1 VDKIFDLA
9 DFDKYREDN
18 RLEVKKA
25 KGGLPLSLW
34 DTYSAMCNTYGGVII
49 CGVQERDDKS
59 WFTTGLKDV
68 SSLKKAFWDT
78 INNSQKVSINLL
90 TEDDVQDYEV
100 DGDVILVINVP
111 RAPREE
117 RPVYLNDNFMR
128 GSFKRNYEGDY
139 HCTPRE
145 VKAMLRDQANETP
158 DMKVLE
164 DLEISDL
171 DADTVRAYRIR
182 YDTRHEDSA
191 WTRLSDEEFLVQI
204 GGASRNARD
213 GKVHPTAAGL
223 LMFGQEYLIMR
234 EFPDYFLDFR
244 EKLDPSVRWTDRVQT
259 QSGDWPGNVYGFFT
273 TVYRKITADF
283 KRPFMTDGPYRVEE
297 TPKHLAVREAIA
309 NCLVNADYFQAWA
322 VVIERYPDKIVLSNP
337 GTIMAGKEQMLKG
350 GVSEPRNRVMLKM
363 FNLIGVGEHA
373 GSGVPEILE
382 VWKNEKLD
390 PPFVEEQFGPTRPD
404 RTTLTLPLVSSNL
417 GTQTEGIPPVI
428 PPAIPP
434 VDATDEGLSVDDKI
448 VKFCAEAKSIR
459 EIMEYLGY
467 KDKKTVRKYLH
478 PLIDSGR
485 ISMTIPENPNTPNQ
499 KYVSIK

>member
-1 VDKIFDLA
+1 MDKIFNLA

-100 DGDVILVINVP
+100 DGDVIFVINVP

-204 GGASRNARD
+204 GGAARNARD

-223 LMFGQEYLIMR
+223 LMFGQEYNIIR
-234 EFPDYFLDFR
+234 EFPHYFLDYREMLDGHGKEICQVTMPQAFTCFFEGKDFEDVIRNCISIGGDSDTIAAIAGGIAEACYEIPAWMVERVMMYLPLDLLEIIGRFAEFTHDGITDLVLEEAKIRRYQENADREMEMLWEEFR
-244 EKLDPSVRWTDRVQT
+244 EIPVV
-259 QSGDWPGNVYGFFT
+259 GDC
-273 TVYRKITADF
+273 IAEDF
-283 KRPFMTDGPYRVEE
+283 LNF
-297 TPKHLAVREAIA
+297 
-309 NCLVNADYFQAWA
+309 
-322 VVIERYPDKIVLSNP
+322 
-337 GTIMAGKEQMLKG
+337 LKG
-350 GVSEPRNRVMLKM
+350 TEVTEVIQWFDMNYPKGIYHLM
-363 FNLIGVGEHA
+363 FGRYRGECY
-373 GSGVPEILE
+373 GE
-382 VWKNEKLD
+382 D
-390 PPFVEEQFGPTRPD
+390 
-404 RTTLTLPLVSSNL
+404 
-417 GTQTEGIPPVI
+417 
-428 PPAIPP
+428 
-434 VDATDEGLSVDDKI
+434 
-448 VKFCAEAKSIR
+448 
-459 EIMEYLGY
+459 
-467 KDKKTVRKYLH
+467 
-478 PLIDSGR
+478 
-485 ISMTIPENPNTPNQ
+485 
-499 KYVSIK
+499 